1 MDGAMEG
8 IGMEACLALI
18 SSVHARVGLP
28 CHPAHAVAKAGLI
41 GLGRQLATEY
51 GPRLR
56 VNAAVASAVTFL
68 VSDDAS
74 YITGAALL
82 AGGGWSAGRECR

>member
-1 MDGAMEG
+1 MDGAIEG
-8 IGMEACLALI
+8 IGREACLVLI

-41 GLGRQLATEY
+41 GLGRQLALDY

-56 VNAAVASAVTFL
+56 VNAAVASAVAFL

-74 YITGAALL
+74 YITSAAPLVD
-82 AGGGWSAGRECR
+82 GGWSAGREGR